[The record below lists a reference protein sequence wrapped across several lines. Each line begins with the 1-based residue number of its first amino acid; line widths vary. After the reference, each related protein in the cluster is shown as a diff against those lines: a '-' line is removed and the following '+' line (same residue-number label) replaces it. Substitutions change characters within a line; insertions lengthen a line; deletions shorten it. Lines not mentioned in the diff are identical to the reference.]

1 MPPVNIWRGALLVA
15 IATFL
20 FAASDAAIK
29 AASATLSP
37 AFIVVF
43 RYAANLSLLLLI
55 LLPRGAPIPPP
66 TTRTRLVLLRALC
79 LGCLSLFVAVAL
91 SRMPVGETVAITFLA
106 PVFVTFLARP
116 FLGEKVGRTG
126 WLAAF
131 AGFAGVLLI
140 ARPGAGLDPV
150 GVTFALLTAVGSA
163 AYQLLSRALARTE
176 TTGALLFHAVLM
188 GSLTSAISLPW
199 SWPTAWP
206 DVTTLAL
213 LGWIGTATLLGHFL
227 FTAAYRHAPAAIL
240 GPVTYL
246 HLGWAVLWGWLAFAH
261 IPDVPT
267 LTGLALVTA
276 AGLAVTL
283 RGATRRP
290 GNSPPPLG
298 PEG

>member
-1 MPPVNIWRGALLVA
+1 MPPVNIWRGALLIA
-15 IATFL
+15 TATFL

-29 AASATLSP
+29 AASATLAPS
-37 AFIVVF
+37 FIVAF
-43 RYAANLSLLLLI
+43 RYAANLALLLLI
-55 LLPRGAPIPPP
+55 LLPQGAPIPPK

-79 LGCLSLFVAVAL
+79 LGCLSLFVAIAL

-106 PVFVTFLARP
+106 PVIVTILARP
-116 FLGEKVGRTG
+116 TLGEKVGPIG
-126 WLAAF
+126 WLAAL

-140 ARPGAGLDPV
+140 ARPGAGLDPF

-176 TTGALLFHAVLM
+176 STGALLFHAVLM
-188 GSLTSAISLPW
+188 GTLTSAVTLPW
-199 SWPTAWP
+199 SWPTALP
-206 DVTTLAL
+206 DTVTLAL
-213 LGWIGTATLLGHFL
+213 LGWVGTATLLGHFL
-227 FTAAYRHAPAAIL
+227 FTAAYRYAPAATL

-261 IPDVPT
+261 IPDTVT
-267 LTGLALVTA
+267 LAGLALVTA

-283 RGATRRP
+283 RAPRTA

>member
-1 MPPVNIWRGALLVA
+1 MPPLNIWRGAILIA
-15 IATFL
+15 TATFL

-29 AASATLSP
+29 AASAELAP
-37 AFIVVF
+37 PFIVAA
-43 RYAANLSLLLLI
+43 RYATNLALLLLI
-55 LLPRGAPIPPP
+55 LLPQGAALPPP
-66 TTRTRLVLLRALC
+66 TTRTSLVLLRALC
-79 LGCLSLFVAVAL
+79 LACLSVFVAIAL

-116 FLGEKVGRTG
+116 TLGEKVGPTG
-126 WLAAF
+126 WLAAL

-140 ARPGAGLDPV
+140 ARPGAGLDPL
-150 GVTFALLTAVGSA
+150 GVTFALLTAAGSA

-188 GSLTSAISLPW
+188 GTLTSLVTLPW
-199 SWPTAWP
+199 SWPSAMP
-206 DVTTLAL
+206 AMTTFAL
-213 LGWIGTATLLGHFL
+213 LAWIGTATLLGHFL
-227 FTAAYRHAPAAIL
+227 FTSAYRHAPAARL
-240 GPVTYL
+240 APVTYL

-261 IPDVPT
+261 IPDSIT
-267 LTGLALVTA
+267 LTGLALVTG

-283 RGATRRP
+283 RGPRTP